1 MLYALLLAL
10 VAFGSCTAFLA
21 VRSHAERARRAQ
33 LVARIRQGEATQVL
47 LQEQVPFA
55 RRARRARYTAQRRS
69 RRLTSAGRRRDALS
83 HHTWHG
89 ARWSFGIVVSVLVGA
104 CLWAILF
111 ALQRETDVNLLIA
124 LGYAS
129 PSTLGVI
136 TALAFALAGMVVC
149 GLLGLHPLLPSWIKS
164 AGRFGRIVAAL
175 MLAAVSITFLAYLEE
190 IAVNRSVDRFSAEV
204 SALQSTLQHTP
215 RGTPVEQVAR
225 TALANAQ
232 ERLAAGKTLDHS
244 LATTVLTVEMALS
257 AAPILAVELAVIG
270 YYAVAANRADRLL
283 GAARRT
289 ISRTR
294 EEYNG
299 YAVGLL
305 AEAGEPVASVNRRL
319 AELPELDA
327 EPPPGFGS
335 HHVRGGGAT
344 DSTLPTAPYARGG
357 AVVPPISTGPA
368 MPSVPPVPAEDEPL
382 HA

>member
-1 MLYALLLAL
+1 MLYALLLTL
-10 VAFGSCTAFLA
+10 IAFGSCTAFLA
-21 VRSHAERARRAQ
+21 VRSHAERVRRAH
-33 LVARIRQGEATQVL
+33 LVARIQQGEATQVL
-47 LQEQVPFA
+47 LQEQDPFA
-55 RRARRARYTAQRRS
+55 RRARRARYAAQRRS
-69 RRLTSAGRRRDALS
+69 RRLNSAGRRRDALS

-89 ARWSFGIVVSVLVGA
+89 ARWSFGIVVSVLAGA
-104 CLWAILF
+104 CLWTILF
-111 ALQRETDVNLLIA
+111 VLQRETDINLLIA

-129 PSTLGVI
+129 PSVLGMI
-136 TALAFALAGMVVC
+136 TALAFAVVGMIVC

-164 AGRFGRIVAAL
+164 VGWFGRITAAL
-175 MLAAVSITFLAYLEE
+175 MLAAVSITFLAYLKE

-204 SALQSTLQHTP
+204 SALQSTLQHAS
-215 RGTPVEQVAR
+215 RGTPVEQAAR
-225 TALANAQ
+225 AALANAQ

-244 LATTVLTVEMALS
+244 LTTTVLAVEMALS
-257 AAPILAVELAVIG
+257 ATPILAVELAVIG

-305 AEAGEPVASVNRRL
+305 AEAGEPIASVNRRL

-327 EPPPGFGS
+327 EPPLTFGS
-335 HHVRGGGAT
+335 HRLRTSSAAE
-344 DSTLPTAPYARGG
+344 PT
-357 AVVPPISTGPA
+357 V
-368 MPSVPPVPAEDEPL
+368 PSVPTVRGEPTVPAEDEPL